1 MRRCWQREEVQESQG
16 PRVPRSR
23 GPKVQGSQGP
33 KDQDISNSHSN
44 TSLTLKKVHLVHLF
58 ATVLHYWEVG
68 RGGVTAAIVTVQVW
82 TPLAVVTVTSETRQS
97 SSDVPIL
104 LRLRHKLSSVSTVS
118 RKIFTVKKNIYNRI
132 WVTADGETTHKW
144 LRICWHC
151 FYLLS
156 IVPVTTEC
164 NKIYLLMQCNFIL
177 NSTWKGDHGPL
188 QYFWMWKEPAVFG
201 APTLFSRQSMDGFD
215 SNLVQILMAS

>member
-1 MRRCWQREEVQESQG
+1 MVTWAWHYRMFDQIFTFLRQYCIIERLGGAGSLQPLSQSRCGHHWLWSQSHRR
-16 PRVPRSR
+16 P
-23 GPKVQGSQGP
+23 GSQAPMSRSSSGS
-33 KDQDISNSHSN
+33 D
-44 TSLTLKKVHLVHLF
+44 TSL
-58 ATVLHYWEVG
+58 
-68 RGGVTAAIVTVQVW
+68 VQCQ
-82 TPLAVVTVTSETRQS
+82 QS
-97 SSDVPIL
+97 HGKYL
-104 LRLRHKLSSVSTVS
+104 QW
-118 RKIFTVKKNIYNRI
+118 RKIFIIGSEI